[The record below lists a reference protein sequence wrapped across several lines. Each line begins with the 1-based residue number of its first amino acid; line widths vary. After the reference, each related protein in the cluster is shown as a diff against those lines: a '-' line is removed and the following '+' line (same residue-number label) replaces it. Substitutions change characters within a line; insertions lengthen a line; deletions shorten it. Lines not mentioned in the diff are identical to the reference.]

1 MILFLLLAAT
11 AVAAPPS
18 SEEARFAACTKLA
31 ESDPAK
37 AAAQADAWRVA
48 NGGLL
53 ARICLGLAYSAQGR
67 WAPAAGVFEQAA
79 RDAEIRRDGR
89 AATLWV
95 QTGNAAL
102 AGDDPAKAKIAF
114 DRALALPVLS
124 KEMRGETWLDR
135 ARANVAAKDLAGA
148 RSDLDKAIGLV
159 PADPMAWLLS
169 ANLAL
174 RQNDLPR
181 AQGHIAEAVR
191 LAPDDAAV
199 AYEAGNVAAAAGAD
213 EAALVAWKRAAEA
226 APDSAAGQAAAQA
239 LESHAEGGVE
249 KPNN

>member
-1 MILFLLLAAT
+1 MIPLLLFAAAAT
-11 AVAAPPS
+11 ASP
-18 SEEARFAACTKLA
+18 EQTRFAACAKLV
-31 ESDPAK
+31 ETDPAK
-37 AAAQADAWRVA
+37 AAAEGEAWRIA

-53 ARICLGLAYSAQGR
+53 ARQCLGLAYSAQGR
-67 WAPAAGVFEQAA
+67 WAPAAVAFEQAA
-79 RDAEIRRDGR
+79 RDAEIQRDGR

-95 QTGNAAL
+95 QAGNAAL
-102 AGDDPAKAKIAF
+102 AGDDPGKAKMAF
-114 DRALALPVLS
+114 DRALALPVMS
-124 KEMRGETWLDR
+124 NAMRGEAYLDR
-135 ARANVAAKDLAGA
+135 ARAGVASNDLPGA
-148 RSDLDKAIGLV
+148 RADLDKAIGLV

-199 AYEAGNVAAAAGAD
+199 AYEAGNVAAASGAQ

-226 APDSAAGQAAAQA
+226 EPDSPAGQAAALA
-239 LESHAEGGVE
+239 LKGHAEGE
-249 KPNN
+249 APKN

>member
-1 MILFLLLAAT
+1 VIPFLLLAAAMT
-11 AVAAPPS
+11 AS
-18 SEEARFAACTKLA
+18 SSSADEARFVACSKLV
-31 ESDPAK
+31 ETDPAK
-37 AAAQADAWRVA
+37 AVAEADAWRVA

-53 ARICLGLAYSAQGR
+53 ARQCLGLAYSAQGR
-67 WAPAAGVFEQAA
+67 WAPAAVVFEQAA

-102 AGDDPAKAKIAF
+102 AGDDPAKARLAF

-124 KEMRGETWLDR
+124 KQMQGETWLDR
-135 ARANVAAKDLAGA
+135 ARAGVALKDLAGA
-148 RSDLDKAIGLV
+148 RADLDKAIGLV
-159 PADPMAWLLS
+159 PADPMVWLLS

-199 AYEAGNVAAAAGAD
+199 AYEAGNVAAASGAD
-213 EAALVAWKRAAEA
+213 EAARVAWQRAVQA
-226 APDSAAGQAAAQA
+226 APDSPEGRAAAAALAAQA
-239 LESHAEGGVE
+239 EDKAAAP
-249 KPNN
+249 K

>member
-1 MILFLLLAAT
+1 VIPLLLLAAALT
-11 AVAAPPS
+11 ASPS
-18 SEEARFAACTKLA
+18 AEQARFVACSKLA
-31 ESDPAK
+31 ETDPAK
-37 AAAQADAWRVA
+37 AVAEADAWRVA

-53 ARICLGLAYSAQGR
+53 ARQCLGLAYSAQGR
-67 WAPAAGVFEQAA
+67 WAPAAVVFEQAA

-102 AGDDPAKAKIAF
+102 AGDDPAKARIAF

-135 ARANVAAKDLAGA
+135 ARAGVALKDLAGA
-148 RSDLDKAIGLV
+148 RADLDKAIGFV
-159 PADPMAWLLS
+159 PADPMVWLLS

-174 RQNDLPR
+174 RQNDLAR
-181 AQGHIAEAVR
+181 AEGHIAEAVR

-199 AYEAGNVAAAAGAD
+199 AYEAGNVAAASGAVD
-213 EAALVAWKRAAEA
+213 AAKVAWQRAAQAE
-226 APDSAAGQAAAQA
+226 PDSPAGQAAAQA
-239 LESHAEGGVE
+239 LAAHAGDAV
-249 KPNN
+249 KPK